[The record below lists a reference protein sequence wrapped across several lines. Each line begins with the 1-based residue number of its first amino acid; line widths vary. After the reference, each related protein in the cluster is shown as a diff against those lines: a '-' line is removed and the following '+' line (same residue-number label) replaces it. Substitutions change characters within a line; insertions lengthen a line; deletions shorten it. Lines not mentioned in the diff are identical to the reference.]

1 MYGVHLIFHLII
13 KPWNSFYLYFKSFV
27 LWRSKTISYF
37 HFLFQFIGLGKP
49 QKKLFFLV
57 ARRRGGCKGRA
68 TKKNELFLKLEKN
81 QVKNVATKKILF
93 RRLPLLVEIRYDLKI
108 TKLKVPAIFICIFF
122 IIILF
127 LNVIYQHNKFK
138 Q

>member
-1 MYGVHLIFHLII
+1 MWPL
-13 KPWNSFYLYFKSFV
+13 
-27 LWRSKTISYF
+27 
-37 HFLFQFIGLGKP
+37 
-49 QKKLFFLV
+49 
-57 ARRRGGCKGRA
+57 
-68 TKKNELFLKLEKN
+68 
-81 QVKNVATKKILF
+81 KILF